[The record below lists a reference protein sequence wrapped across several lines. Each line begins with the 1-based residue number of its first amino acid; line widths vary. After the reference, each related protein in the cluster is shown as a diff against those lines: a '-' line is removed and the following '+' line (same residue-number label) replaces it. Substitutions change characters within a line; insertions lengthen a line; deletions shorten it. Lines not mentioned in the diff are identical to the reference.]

1 MQGWGRWVCVRRM
14 SEGMGEMGVCEDEC
28 RDGGDGCVCGG

>member
-1 MQGWGRWVCVRRM
+1 MGVCVDDECRD
-14 SEGMGEMGVCEDEC
+14 GEMGVCEEEC